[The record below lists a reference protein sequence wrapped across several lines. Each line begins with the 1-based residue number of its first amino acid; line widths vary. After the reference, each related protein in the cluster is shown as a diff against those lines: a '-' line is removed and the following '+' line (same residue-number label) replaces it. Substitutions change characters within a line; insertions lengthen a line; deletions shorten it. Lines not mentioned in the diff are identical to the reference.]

1 MVGYEMLAQSQRD
14 LTAEQVI
21 DTKFTHRTVIVRCKI
36 KWHNITKHLTVL
48 LPDVF
53 LGFQYMQPYLFIIF
67 TVLQF
72 QITCYVDTL
81 IPLGQL
87 MLQRAEVPCKRWR
100 IQASQQTT
108 LLMCCLCYDI
118 CKWLQTFPILVFSSK
133 DDNLQACFLHL
144 LCTGQQETLQN
155 PCACSLALL
164 LIIQTLI

>member
-53 LGFQYMQPYLFIIF
+53 LGFQYMQPYLVIIF

-72 QITCYVDTL
+72 QIACYVDTL
-81 IPLGQL
+81 IPLG
-87 MLQRAEVPCKRWR
+87 
-100 IQASQQTT
+100 
-108 LLMCCLCYDI
+108 
-118 CKWLQTFPILVFSSK
+118 
-133 DDNLQACFLHL
+133 
-144 LCTGQQETLQN
+144 
-155 PCACSLALL
+155 
-164 LIIQTLI
+164 